1 MNKFQKAFNEAM
13 DFQGKPDVW
22 NPDIKREIESGEEHI
37 GGVVSSQEYLE
48 AIHSEEYIDLIN
60 RITRLTGIPE
70 NQITTQRVP
79 SIIARAG
86 AAFGR
91 IAQIE
96 TQINRQDPE
105 FFPRLAVET
114 ILGLSEFQHMKK
126 AVDAGQV
133 KIDIKS
139 GPGEMQ
145 KETQQEQEV
154 PQELEQEAEEEAEEL
169 ENEDDTTPMENQEF
183 DLYQELLDDT
193 EKKLRKRLMN
203 SLMQGNAVN
212 KFQVYHLVTD
222 RINEKNPELLNLYAI
237 TTTLPQLAY
246 HNAPSFVFPG
256 DEGMDQDDGDDGG
269 DEPHEEGAM
278 GSETIYFDENGIPVI
293 KVRGATFPLLCHE
306 LTKGIYEL
314 LSYHEKE
321 VDIVPTNPKVERK
334 DTLHG
339 TPLWKKF
346 VQHIPHDKQNLI
358 PGIFQKFTRIM
369 DDEEGQGI
377 DKIKA
382 VFSHDEGASRRA
394 MNGIIREVETEM
406 QAQQQKVDD
415 WDEEQD
421 RYQDTGGE
429 DEPEGE
435 EDRGF

>member
-1 MNKFQKAFNEAM
+1 MNKFLKAFNEAM
-13 DFQGKPDVW
+13 NFQGKPDVW

-37 GGVVSSQEYLE
+37 VGVVSSQEYLD

-91 IAQIE
+91 IQQIE
-96 TQINRQDPE
+96 GQINRENPD
-105 FFPRLAVET
+105 FFPNLAVQT
-114 ILGLSEFQHMKK
+114 VLGLSEFTHIKK
-126 AVDAGQV
+126 AYDAGQI

-139 GPGEMQ
+139 GRGEMAR
-145 KETQQEQEV
+145 EQQNV
-154 PQELEQEAEEEAEEL
+154 PEELEQEAEEEAEQL
-169 ENEDDTTPMENQEF
+169 EDEEETTPMENQEF

-203 SLMQGNAVN
+203 TLMQGNAVN
-212 KFQVYHLVTD
+212 KFQLYHLVLD
-222 RINEKNPELLNLYAI
+222 EINEKNPELANLYAI

-246 HNAPSFVFPG
+246 HHAPTFMFPG
-256 DEGMDQDDGDDGG
+256 DEGADGDDG
-269 DEPHEEGAM
+269 EEHQEGAM

-346 VQHIPHDKQNLI
+346 VKHIPPDKQNLI
-358 PGIFQKFTRIM
+358 PGIYQKFVRVM
-369 DDEEGQGI
+369 DDEEGPGI
-377 DKIKA
+377 EKIKA
-382 VFSHDEGASRRA
+382 VFSPDDNISRRA
-394 MNGIIREVETEM
+394 MANIIREVEAEM
-406 QAQQQKVDD
+406 KAQQQKVDD
-415 WDEEQD
+415 WDEKEN

-429 DEPEGE
+429 ESEEDE